1 MINKKL
7 EQRSSTKNY
16 RNSSYTKRKK
26 INLIFN
32 RSVLVYRLSANRIF
46 SSLRKRKNYTQKFV
60 STGKLNAYR
69 NLLKYR
75 EARLK
80 ARKKINFNYKLTSS
94 ISMRFFLN
102 SFSIFSIAS
111 HLTSFS
117 RTWNSDYF
125 AFILGKR
132 FGRTV
137 IDPTFQAFN
146 FQRIYSFIKILMSK
160 NIQCLIYEPRLI
172 SRMKAEEIGVRLG
185 EWVPGM
191 LTNKGLWSR
200 LLRKNRV
207 RYFFPLYV
215 ILFLSDPRMVNFVRE
230 MRTLGIPTVGFIQ
243 PYISSWA
250 VDYPFLTN
258 LNYRLLNYYLI
269 YLRFQFTQVR
279 KNLLFK
285 FVHFRQPAFNVVDL
299 EEELN

>member
-1 MINKKL
+1 MINK
-7 EQRSSTKNY
+7 TKQY
-16 RNSSYTKRKK
+16 KTSHRNLYMKQKK
-26 INLIFN
+26 INLVFN
-32 RSVLVYRLSANRIF
+32 RTILVHRLSSKRVF
-46 SSLRKRKNYTQKFV
+46 SSLNKRKAYVKKF
-60 STGKLNAYR
+60 GAFGLPNAYK
-69 NLLKYR
+69 NLLKHR
-75 EARLK
+75 EARLNM
-80 ARKKINFNYKLTSS
+80 KKKYNFSYKLTLST
-94 ISMRFFLN
+94 SMKFFLT

-117 RTWNSDYF
+117 RTWDADYF

-132 FGRTV
+132 FKRAI

-146 FQRIYSFIKILMSK
+146 FQRVYTFIKLLMAK

-200 LLRKNRV
+200 LLRSNRI

-215 ILFLSDPRMVNFVRE
+215 VLFLSDPRMINFVRE
-230 MRTLGIPTVGFIQ
+230 MRILGIPTIGFMQ
-243 PYISSWA
+243 PYISSWV

-258 LNYRLLNYYLI
+258 LNYRLLNYYLV
-269 YLRFQFTQVR
+269 YLRFQFIQVR

-285 FVHFRQPAFNVVDL
+285 FAHFRQPGFDVL
-299 EEELN
+299 ELEAE